1 MSMTRRAD
9 RCRSGSGPSEAL
21 PYGRMSQAS
30 LKPLSSLR
38 ADLAAI
44 VGEQGLLEGLAVRE
58 RGAALFHGRVESEL
72 LVRPRSTAQVS
83 QILGLCH
90 SRGQPVVTH
99 GGLTGLVQGADAG
112 RGEVVLSLESMNAI
126 ERVDVAGR
134 SLRAQAGVQLG
145 RVQRE
150 AEEHGMVFPL
160 DLGARDSATVGG
172 NISTNAGGLRVLRY
186 GMMRNL
192 VLGLEAVLA
201 DGTVLTSLNRM
212 LKNNAGYDLKQ
223 LFIGSE
229 GTLGVVTRAELRLV
243 SRTRSQETLLA
254 SLPTFDAMVEL
265 LGRLDAGLGGQLA
278 AFEALWG
285 NYYDYNTLPAAG
297 NAAPL
302 ARGAPFYVVAETLG
316 GDPEHDR
323 VRLESVL
330 GEALEAGVVSDVV
343 IASSETERRAIWAI
357 REDVWEVQNI
367 APLLTFDVSLPIE
380 NMKAYVW
387 EVGEGVR
394 ALAGENRCFVFGHMA
409 DGNLHI
415 VVAAGDDTETRA
427 KVEGIVYRPLAAIGG
442 SVSAEHG
449 IGLEKRA
456 YLPLSRSAAEIATMR
471 LLKQALDPRGILNPG
486 KVFA

>member
-1 MSMTRRAD
+1 
-9 RCRSGSGPSEAL
+9 
-21 PYGRMSQAS
+21 MSQAS
-30 LKPLSSLR
+30 LLKTDLR
-38 ADLAAI
+38 SDLRAI
-44 VGEQGLLEGLAVRE
+44 VGEQGLLEGDAVRE
-58 RGAALFHGRVESEL
+58 RGAALFHGRVDAEL
-72 LVRPRSTAQVS
+72 LVRPRTTEQVS
-83 QILGLCH
+83 SILRICH
-90 SRGQPVVTH
+90 ARGQPVVAH
-99 GGLTGLVQGADAG
+99 GGLTGLVNGADAA
-112 RGEVVLSLESMNAI
+112 RGEIVLSLESMNAI

-134 SLRAQAGVQLG
+134 SMRVQAGAKLG
-145 RVQRE
+145 NVQRA
-150 AEEHGMVFPL
+150 AEEQGMVFPL

-172 NISTNAGGLRVLRY
+172 NIATNAGGLRVLRY

-192 VLGLEAVLA
+192 VLGVEAVLA

-254 SLPTFDAMVEL
+254 SLPTFDAMVGL
-265 LGRLDAGLGGQLA
+265 LGRLDSGLGGQLA

-285 NYYDYNTLPAAG
+285 NYYDYNTTASAG

-302 ARGAPFYVVAETLG
+302 ARGAPFYVIAEALG

-323 VRLESVL
+323 ARLESVL
-330 GEALEAGVVSDVV
+330 AEALEAGVVSDVV
-343 IASSETERRAIWAI
+343 IANSEAERRAIWAI

-367 APLLTFDVSLPIE
+367 APLLTFDVSLPVE
-380 NMKAYVW
+380 NMKAYVQ
-387 EVGEGVR
+387 EISESVR
-394 ALAGENRCFVFGHMA
+394 GLAGENRCFVFGHMA

-415 VVAAGDDTETRA
+415 VVAAGDDAAMRA
-427 KVEGIVYRPLAAIGG
+427 RVEDLIYRPLAAIGG

-456 YLPLSRSAAEIATMR
+456 YLPLSRTPAEIATMR
-471 LLKQALDPRGILNPG
+471 LLKRALDPQGILNPG

>member
-1 MSMTRRAD
+1 
-9 RCRSGSGPSEAL
+9 
-21 PYGRMSQAS
+21 MSQPIP
-30 LKPLSSLR
+30 KPDFKTDLR
-38 ADLAAI
+38 AI
-44 VGEQGLLEGLAVRE
+44 VGEHGMLTGAAVRE
-58 RGAALFHGRVESEL
+58 RGNALFHGRVEADI
-72 LVRPRSTAQVS
+72 LVRPRSTEQVS
-83 QILGLCH
+83 AVLRLCH
-90 SRGQPVVTH
+90 ARGQTVVTH
-99 GGLTGLVQGADAG
+99 GGLTGLVQGADAD
-112 RGEVVLSLESMNAI
+112 RRDIVLSLESMNSI
-126 ERVDVAGR
+126 ERVDVPGR

-160 DLGARDSATVGG
+160 DLGARDSCTVGG

-192 VLGLEAVLA
+192 VLGIEAVLA

-254 SLPTFDAMVEL
+254 SLPSFDAMVEL

-285 NYYDYNTLPAAG
+285 NYYDYNTAPPAQ
-297 NAAPL
+297 NTAPL
-302 ARGAPFYVVAETLG
+302 PRGAPFYVIAESLG
-316 GDPEHDR
+316 GDPEADR
-323 VRLESVL
+323 ARLEAVL
-330 GEALEAGVVSDVV
+330 GEALAAGVVSDVV
-343 IASSETERRAIWAI
+343 IANSETERRAIWAI
-357 REDVWEVQNI
+357 REDVWQVQNI
-367 APLLTFDVSLPIE
+367 GALLTFDVSLPIE
-380 NMKAYVW
+380 NMKAYAR
-387 EVGEGVR
+387 EVCDSVR
-394 ALAGENRCFVFGHMA
+394 AFAGEDRAFVFGHMA

-415 VVAAGDDTETRA
+415 VIAAGDDTATRA
-427 KVEGIVYRPLAAIGG
+427 KVEDIVYRPLAAIGG

-456 YLPLSRSAAEIATMR
+456 YLPLSRTAAEISTMR
-471 LLKQALDPRGILNPG
+471 LLKQALDPKGILNPG
-486 KVFA
+486 KVFS

>member
-1 MSMTRRAD
+1 MSND
-9 RCRSGSGPSEAL
+9 
-21 PYGRMSQAS
+21 S
-30 LKPLSSLR
+30 LIPQLKS
-38 ADLAAI
+38 I
-44 VGEQGLLEGLAVRE
+44 VGEQGLLEGAAVRE
-58 RGAALFHGRVESEL
+58 RGKAIFHGCVEADI
-72 LVRPRSTAQVS
+72 LVRPRSTEQVS
-83 QILGLCH
+83 ALLRLCH
-90 SRGQPVVTH
+90 ARGQPVVTH
-99 GGLTGLVQGADAG
+99 GGLTGLVQGADAT
-112 RGEVVLSLESMNAI
+112 RGDIVLSLESMNAI
-126 ERVDVAGR
+126 ERIDVPGR

-150 AEEHGMVFPL
+150 AEQHGMVFPL

-192 VLGLEAVLA
+192 VLGVEAVLA

-254 SLPTFDAMVEL
+254 ALPSFDAMVEL
-265 LGRLDAGLGGQLA
+265 LDRLDSGLGGQLA

-285 NYYDYNTLPAAG
+285 NYYDYNTAPPAQ
-297 NAAPL
+297 NTAPL
-302 ARGAPFYVVAETLG
+302 ARGAPFYVIAETLG
-316 GDPEHDR
+316 GDPESDR
-323 VRLESVL
+323 ARLEAVL
-330 GEALEAGVVSDVV
+330 GEALEAGVLADVT
-343 IASSETERRAIWAI
+343 IANSETERRAIWAI
-357 REDVWEVQNI
+357 REDVWQVQNI
-367 APLLTFDVSLPIE
+367 GPLLTFDVSLPIE
-380 NMKAYVW
+380 NMKAYAGQVC
-387 EVGEGVR
+387 ESVSDFAGDNR
-394 ALAGENRCFVFGHMA
+394 AFVFGHMA

-415 VVAAGDDTETRA
+415 VVAAGDDAATR
-427 KVEGIVYRPLAAIGG
+427 KRVEDLVYRPLAEIGG

-456 YLPLSRSAAEIATMR
+456 YLPLSRTAAEISTMR
-471 LLKQALDPRGILNPG
+471 LLKQALDPKGILNPG

>member
-1 MSMTRRAD
+1 
-9 RCRSGSGPSEAL
+9 
-21 PYGRMSQAS
+21 MSQAN
-30 LKPLSSLR
+30 LR
-38 ADLAAI
+38 SDLRAI
-44 VGEQGLLEGLAVRE
+44 VGEQGMLEGAAVRE
-58 RGAALFHGRVESEL
+58 RGSAIFHGHVDADL
-72 LVRPRSTAQVS
+72 LVRPRSTEQVS
-83 QILGLCH
+83 AVLTLCH
-90 SRGQPVVTH
+90 ARGQAVVTH

-112 RGEVVLSLESMNAI
+112 SSEIILSLESMNAI
-126 ERVDVAGR
+126 ERVDVPGR

-160 DLGARDSATVGG
+160 DLGARDSCTVGG

-192 VLGLEAVLA
+192 VLGIEAVLA

-254 SLPTFDAMVEL
+254 ALPSFDAMVEL
-265 LGRLDAGLGGQLA
+265 LGRLDSGLGGQLA

-285 NYYDYNTLPAAG
+285 NYYDYNTTPPAT
-297 NAAPL
+297 NVAPL
-302 ARGAPFYVVAETLG
+302 ARGAPFYAIAESMG
-316 GDPEHDR
+316 GDPEADR
-323 VRLESVL
+323 ARLEAVL
-330 GEALEAGVVSDVV
+330 GEALDAGVLSDVT
-343 IASSETERRAIWAI
+343 IANSETERRAIWAI
-357 REDVWEVQNI
+357 REEVWQVRNI
-367 APLLTFDVSLPIE
+367 GPLLTFDVSLPIE
-380 NMKAYVW
+380 NMKAYAE
-387 EVGEGVR
+387 EVCESVR
-394 ALAGENRCFVFGHMA
+394 AFAGDNRCFVFGHMA

-415 VVAAGDDTETRA
+415 VVAGGDDAATRA
-427 KVEGIVYRPLAAIGG
+427 RVEDMVYRPLAAIGG

-456 YLPLSRSAAEIATMR
+456 YLPLSRTPAEISTMR

>member
-1 MSMTRRAD
+1 
-9 RCRSGSGPSEAL
+9 
-21 PYGRMSQAS
+21 MSQAS
-30 LKPLSSLR
+30 LKAGISNLKAELI
-38 ADLAAI
+38 AI
-44 VGEQGLLEGLAVRE
+44 VGEQGLLEGAAVRE

-72 LVRPRSTAQVS
+72 LVRPRSTDQVS
-83 QILGLCH
+83 AILALCH
-90 SRGQPVVTH
+90 ARGQPVVTH
-99 GGLTGLVQGADAG
+99 GGLTGLVQGADAA
-112 RGEVVLSLESMNAI
+112 RGEIVLSLESMNAI
-126 ERVDVAGR
+126 ERVDVSGR
-134 SLRAQAGVQLG
+134 SLRAQAGAKLG
-145 RVQRE
+145 NVQRE

-192 VLGLEAVLA
+192 VLGIEAVLA

-254 SLPTFDAMVEL
+254 SLPSFDAMVEL
-265 LGRLDAGLGGQLA
+265 LGRLDSGLGGQLA

-285 NYYDYNTLPAAG
+285 NYYDYNTSPQAG
-297 NAAPL
+297 NVAPL
-302 ARGAPFYVVAETLG
+302 PRGAPYYVIAESLG

-323 VRLESVL
+323 ARLEAVL
-330 GEALEAGVVSDVV
+330 GEALQEGVLGDVV
-343 IASSETERRAIWAI
+343 IANSESERRAIWAI

-380 NMKAYVW
+380 NMKAYVQDLSDS
-387 EVGEGVR
+387 VR
-394 ALAGENRCFVFGHMA
+394 AFAGDDRCFVFGHMA

-415 VVAAGDDTETRA
+415 VVAAGDDAATRA
-427 KVEGIVYRPLAAIGG
+427 RVEDIVYRPLAAIGG

-456 YLPLSRSAAEIATMR
+456 YLPLSRTAAEISTMR
-471 LLKQALDPRGILNPG
+471 LLKRALDPKGILNPG

>member
-1 MSMTRRAD
+1 
-9 RCRSGSGPSEAL
+9 
-21 PYGRMSQAS
+21 MSQAS
-30 LKPLSSLR
+30 LLKTDLR
-38 ADLAAI
+38 SDLRAI
-44 VGEQGLLEGLAVRE
+44 VGEQGMLEGDAVRE
-58 RGAALFHGRVESEL
+58 RGATLFHGRIDAEL
-72 LVRPRSTAQVS
+72 LVRPRSTEQVS
-83 QILGLCH
+83 SILGICH
-90 SRGQPVVTH
+90 ARGQPVVTH
-99 GGLTGLVQGADAG
+99 GGLTGLVNGADAG
-112 RGEVVLSLESMNAI
+112 RGEIVLSLESMNTI

-134 SLRAQAGVQLG
+134 SMRVQAGAKLG
-145 RVQRE
+145 NVQRA
-150 AEEHGMVFPL
+150 AEEQGMVFPL

-192 VLGLEAVLA
+192 VLGIEAVLA

-229 GTLGVVTRAELRLV
+229 GTLGIVTRAELRLV

-254 SLPTFDAMVEL
+254 SLPTFDAMVDL
-265 LGRLDAGLGGQLA
+265 LGRLDSGLGGQLA

-285 NYYDYNTLPAAG
+285 NYYDYNTTPAAG
-297 NAAPL
+297 NSAPL
-302 ARGAPFYVVAETLG
+302 SRGAPFYVIAEALG

-323 VRLESVL
+323 AQLESVL
-330 GEALEAGVVSDVV
+330 GEALEGGIVSDVV
-343 IASSETERRAIWAI
+343 IANSETERRAIWAI

-380 NMKAYVW
+380 NMKAYVQ
-387 EVGEGVR
+387 EITQSVHG
-394 ALAGENRCFVFGHMA
+394 LAGENRCFVFGHMA

-415 VVAAGDDTETRA
+415 VVAAGDDAATRA
-427 KVEGIVYRPLAAIGG
+427 RVEDMIYRPLAAIGG

-456 YLPLSRSAAEIATMR
+456 YLPLSRTPAEIATMR
-471 LLKQALDPRGILNPG
+471 LLKKALDPKGILNPG

>member
-1 MSMTRRAD
+1 MSAAFQSD
-9 RCRSGSGPSEAL
+9 
-21 PYGRMSQAS
+21 
-30 LKPLSSLR
+30 LR
-38 ADLAAI
+38 AI
-44 VGEQGLLEGLAVRE
+44 VGEQGLLTGDAVRE
-58 RGAALFHGRVESEL
+58 RAAVLFHGSVDADL

-83 QILGLCH
+83 QVLALCH
-90 SRGQPVVTH
+90 ARGQPVVTH
-99 GGLTGLVQGADAG
+99 GGLTGLVNGADAA
-112 RGEVVLSLESMNAI
+112 RGELVLSMESMNAI
-126 ERVDVAGR
+126 ERVDAAGR
-134 SLRAQAGVQLG
+134 TLRAQAGAKLG
-145 RVQRE
+145 SVQRE
-150 AEEHGMVFPL
+150 AENHGMVFPL

-192 VLGLEAVLA
+192 VLGIEAVLA

-254 SLPTFDAMVEL
+254 ALPEFDALVEL
-265 LGRLDAGLGGQLA
+265 LDRLDSGLGGQLA

-285 NYYDYNTLPAAG
+285 NYYDLNTAPPAQ
-297 NAAPL
+297 NPPPL
-302 ARGAPFYVVAETLG
+302 ARGAPFYAIAETLG

-323 VRLESVL
+323 QRLEAVL
-330 GEALEAGVVSDVV
+330 AEAMEAGVVTDVTL
-343 IASSETERRAIWAI
+343 ANSETERRAIWNI
-357 REDVWEVQNI
+357 REDVWQPRHI

-380 NMKAYVW
+380 NMKAYVE
-387 EVGEGVR
+387 EVTGAVSGF
-394 ALAGENRCFVFGHMA
+394 AGENRSFVFGHMA
-409 DGNLHI
+409 DGNLHLVI
-415 VVAAGDDTETRA
+415 AAGDDAATRA
-427 KVEGIVYRPLAAIGG
+427 KVEEMVYRPLAAIGG

-456 YLPLSRSAAEIATMR
+456 YLPLSRSAEEIATMR
-471 LLKQALDPRGILNPG
+471 TIKRALDPKGILNPG

>member
-1 MSMTRRAD
+1 M
-9 RCRSGSGPSEAL
+9 P
-21 PYGRMSQAS
+21 QAS
-30 LKPLSSLR
+30 LQSDLR
-38 ADLAAI
+38 AI
-44 VGEQGLLEGLAVRE
+44 VGEQGVLQGDAVRE
-58 RGAALFHGRVESEL
+58 RAATLFHGRVEADI
-72 LVRPRSTAQVS
+72 LVRPRNTQQVS
-83 QILGLCH
+83 EILRLCH
-90 SRGQPVVTH
+90 ARGQSVVTH
-99 GGLTGLVQGADAG
+99 GGLTGLVNGADADS
-112 RGEVVLSLESMNAI
+112 RDIVLSLESMNAI
-126 ERVDVAGR
+126 ERVDAPGR
-134 SLRAQAGVQLG
+134 TLRAQAGAKLG
-145 RVQRE
+145 QVQRA

-192 VLGLEAVLA
+192 VLGIEAVLA
-201 DGTVLTSLNRM
+201 DGTVLTSMNRM

-254 SLPTFDAMVEL
+254 ALPSFDAMVEL

-285 NYYDYNTLPAAG
+285 NYYDYNTAPPAT
-297 NAAPL
+297 NPAPL
-302 ARGAPFYVVAETLG
+302 SRGAPFYVIAETLG
-316 GDPEHDR
+316 GDPETDR
-323 VRLESVL
+323 ARLEAVL
-330 GEALEAGVVSDVV
+330 AEALEQGVLSDVTL
-343 IASSETERRAIWAI
+343 ANSETERRAIWAI
-357 REDVWEVQNI
+357 REDVWQVRNI

-380 NMKAYVW
+380 NMKDYAHAVC
-387 EVGEGVR
+387 ESVR
-394 ALAGENRCFVFGHMA
+394 GMAGDNRCFVFGHMA

-415 VVAAGDDTETRA
+415 VVAAGDDPATRA
-427 KVEGIVYRPLAAIGG
+427 RVEDLVYRPLAAIGG

-456 YLPLSRSAAEIATMR
+456 YLGLSRTPEEISTMR
-471 LLKQALDPRGILNPG
+471 LLKQALDPKHILNPG

>member
-1 MSMTRRAD
+1 MSKPD
-9 RCRSGSGPSEAL
+9 LVPE
-21 PYGRMSQAS
+21 
-30 LKPLSSLR
+30 LK
-38 ADLAAI
+38 AI
-44 VGEQGLLEGLAVRE
+44 VGEQGMLEGAAVRE
-58 RGAALFHGRVESEL
+58 RGSALFHGRVEADI
-72 LVRPRSTAQVS
+72 LVRPRNTGQVS
-83 QILGLCH
+83 DILRLCH
-90 SRGQPVVTH
+90 ARGQTVVTH
-99 GGLTGLVQGADAG
+99 GGLTGLVQGADANHG
-112 RGEVVLSLESMNAI
+112 DIVLSLESMNTI
-126 ERVDVAGR
+126 ERVDVPGR

-192 VLGLEAVLA
+192 VLGIEAVLA

-254 SLPTFDAMVEL
+254 ALPTFDAMVEL
-265 LGRLDAGLGGQLA
+265 LTRLDGGLGGQLA

-285 NYYDYNTLPAAG
+285 NYYDYNTAPPAK

-302 ARGAPFYVVAETLG
+302 PRGAPFYVIAESLG
-316 GDPEHDR
+316 GDPEADR
-323 VRLESVL
+323 ARLEAVL
-330 GEALEAGVVSDVV
+330 GEALEEGVVSDVV
-343 IASSETERRAIWAI
+343 IANSETERRAIWAI
-357 REDVWEVQNI
+357 REDVWQVQNI

-380 NMKAYVW
+380 NMKAYATTVCDS
-387 EVGEGVR
+387 VR
-394 ALAGENRCFVFGHMA
+394 DFAGDNRAFVFGHMA

-415 VVAAGDDTETRA
+415 VVAAGDDPDTRRR
-427 KVEGIVYRPLAAIGG
+427 VEDIVYLPLGEIGG

-456 YLPLSRSAAEIATMR
+456 YLPLSRTAAEISTMR
-471 LLKQALDPRGILNPG
+471 LLKQALDPKGILNPG

>member
-1 MSMTRRAD
+1 
-9 RCRSGSGPSEAL
+9 
-21 PYGRMSQAS
+21 MSQAS
-30 LKPLSSLR
+30 VKHPGFR

-44 VGEQGLLEGLAVRE
+44 VGEQGLLEGDAVRE

-72 LVRPRSTAQVS
+72 LVRPRTTQQVAA
-83 QILGLCH
+83 ILGLCH
-90 SRGQPVVTH
+90 ARGQAVVTH
-99 GGLTGLVQGADAG
+99 GGLTGLVQGADAAS
-112 RGEVVLSLESMNAI
+112 GEIVLSLESMNAI
-126 ERVDVAGR
+126 EHVDVAGR
-134 SLRAQAGVQLG
+134 SLRAQAGVLLG
-145 RVQRE
+145 RVPRA

-172 NISTNAGGLRVLRY
+172 NIATNAGGLRVLRY

-254 SLPTFDAMVEL
+254 ALPTFDAMVDL
-265 LGRLDAGLGGQLA
+265 LGRLDAGMGGQLS

-285 NYYDYNTLPAAG
+285 NYYDYNTTAAAG
-297 NAAPL
+297 NLAPL
-302 ARGAPFYVVAETLG
+302 PRGAPYYVIAESLG

-323 VRLESVL
+323 ARLEAVL
-330 GEALEAGVVSDVV
+330 AEALAAGVVSDVV
-343 IASSETERRAIWAI
+343 IASSEHERRAIWTV
-357 REDVWEVQNI
+357 REDVWEVQTI
-367 APLLTFDVSLPIE
+367 APLLTFDVSLPIG
-380 NMKAYVW
+380 NMKAYVQA
-387 EVGEGVR
+387 VSDGVR

-415 VVAAGDDTETRA
+415 VVAAGDDPATRA
-427 KVEGIVYRPLAAIGG
+427 RVEDIVYRPLEQVGG

-456 YLPLSRSAAEIATMR
+456 YLPLSRTPAEIATMR
-471 LLKQALDPRGILNPG
+471 LLKRALDPGGILNPG
-486 KVFA
+486 KVFS

>member
-1 MSMTRRAD
+1 
-9 RCRSGSGPSEAL
+9 
-21 PYGRMSQAS
+21 MSQAN
-30 LKPLSSLR
+30 LS
-38 ADLAAI
+38 ADLKIDLRAI
-44 VGEQGLLEGLAVRE
+44 VGEHGMLEGAAVRE
-58 RGAALFHGRVESEL
+58 RGAALFHGRVDSEL
-72 LVRPRSTAQVS
+72 LVRPRSTEQVS
-83 QILGLCH
+83 SILRLCH
-90 SRGQPVVTH
+90 ARGQSIVTH
-99 GGLTGLVQGADAG
+99 GGLTGLVQGGNAD
-112 RGEVVLSLESMNAI
+112 RGDVVLSLESMNAI
-126 ERVDVAGR
+126 ERVDVLGR
-134 SLRAQAGVQLG
+134 SLRAQAGAKLG
-145 RVQRE
+145 NVQRA

-192 VLGLEAVLA
+192 VLGIEAVLA

-243 SRTRSQETLLA
+243 PRTRSQETLLA
-254 SLPTFDAMVEL
+254 SLPSFDAMVEL
-265 LGRLDAGLGGQLA
+265 LGRLDSGLGGQLA

-285 NYYDYNTLPAAG
+285 NYYDYNTAPAAG

-302 ARGAPFYVVAETLG
+302 ARGAPFYVIAESQG
-316 GDPEHDR
+316 GDPVHDR
-323 VRLESVL
+323 AQLESVL
-330 GEALEAGVVSDVV
+330 GEALETGVVSDVV
-343 IASSETERRAIWAI
+343 IANSEAERRAIWAI

-380 NMKAYVW
+380 NMNAYVQIVS
-387 EVGEGVR
+387 EQVR
-394 ALAGENRCFVFGHMA
+394 SFAGDDRCFVFGHMA

-415 VVAAGDDTETRA
+415 VAATGDDDATRA
-427 KVEGIVYRPLAAIGG
+427 KVEEMIYRPLAAIGG

-456 YLPLSRSAAEIATMR
+456 YLPLSRSAAEISTMR
-471 LLKQALDPRGILNPG
+471 LLKQALDSKGILNPG

>member
-1 MSMTRRAD
+1 MPQAALK
-9 RCRSGSGPSEAL
+9 SE
-21 PYGRMSQAS
+21 
-30 LKPLSSLR
+30 LR
-38 ADLAAI
+38 AI
-44 VGEQGLLEGLAVRE
+44 VGEQGMLDGAAVRE
-58 RGAALFHGRVESEL
+58 RGNALFHGRVDADI
-72 LVRPRSTAQVS
+72 LVRPRSTEQVS
-83 QILGLCH
+83 ALLKLCH
-90 SRGQPVVTH
+90 ARGQTVVTH

-112 RGEVVLSLESMNAI
+112 RNDIVLSLESMNSI
-126 ERVDVAGR
+126 ERVDVPDR

-150 AEEHGMVFPL
+150 AEQHGMVFPL
-160 DLGARDSATVGG
+160 DLGARDSCTVGG

-192 VLGLEAVLA
+192 VLGVEAVLA

-229 GTLGVVTRAELRLV
+229 GTLGIVTRAELRLV

-254 SLPTFDAMVEL
+254 SLPTFDAMVDL

-285 NYYDYNTLPAAG
+285 NYYDYNTAPPAQ

-302 ARGAPFYVVAETLG
+302 PRGAPFYVIAETLG
-316 GDPEHDR
+316 GDPDADR
-323 VRLESVL
+323 ARLEAVL
-330 GEALEAGVVSDVV
+330 GEALQAGVVSDVV
-343 IASSETERRAIWAI
+343 IANTETERRAIWAI
-357 REDVWEVQNI
+357 REDVWQVQNI
-367 APLLTFDVSLPIE
+367 GALLTFDVSLPIE
-380 NMKAYVW
+380 NMKAYAG
-387 EVGEGVR
+387 EVCDSVR
-394 ALAGENRCFVFGHMA
+394 AFAGEDRAFIFGHMA

-415 VVAAGDDTETRA
+415 VVAAGDDAATRA
-427 KVEGIVYRPLAAIGG
+427 RVEEMIYKPLAAIGG

-456 YLPLSRSAAEIATMR
+456 YLPLSRTPAEISTMR
-471 LLKQALDPRGILNPG
+471 LLKQALDPKGILNPG

>member
-1 MSMTRRAD
+1 MSN
-9 RCRSGSGPSEAL
+9 PSLVPE
-21 PYGRMSQAS
+21 
-30 LKPLSSLR
+30 LK
-38 ADLAAI
+38 AI
-44 VGEQGLLEGLAVRE
+44 VGDQGLLEGAAVRE
-58 RGAALFHGRVESEL
+58 RGSALFHGRVDSNI
-72 LVRPRSTAQVS
+72 LVRPRNTGQVS
-83 QILGLCH
+83 DILKLCH
-90 SRGQPVVTH
+90 SRGQTVVTH

-112 RGEVVLSLESMNAI
+112 HADIVLSLESMNAI
-126 ERVDVAGR
+126 ERVDVPGR

-150 AEEHGMVFPL
+150 ADEHGMVFPL
-160 DLGARDSATVGG
+160 DLGARDSCTVGG

-192 VLGLEAVLA
+192 VLGIEAVLA

-254 SLPTFDAMVEL
+254 ALPSFDAMVEL
-265 LGRLDAGLGGQLA
+265 LGRLDSGLGGQLA

-285 NYYDYNTLPAAG
+285 NYYDYNTAPPAK
-297 NAAPL
+297 NSAPL
-302 ARGAPFYVVAETLG
+302 LRGAPFYAIAESLG
-316 GDPEHDR
+316 GDPESDR
-323 VRLESVL
+323 ARLEAVL
-330 GEALEAGVVSDVV
+330 GDALEAGVVSDVV
-343 IASSETERRAIWAI
+343 IANSETERRAIWAI
-357 REDVWEVQNI
+357 REDVWQVQNI
-367 APLLTFDVSLPIE
+367 GPLLTFDVSLPIE
-380 NMKAYVW
+380 NMKAYAENVCGS
-387 EVGEGVR
+387 VRSFTGEDR
-394 ALAGENRCFVFGHMA
+394 AFIFGHMA

-415 VVAAGDDTETRA
+415 VVAAGDDAATR
-427 KVEGIVYRPLAAIGG
+427 KRVEDIVYRPLAEIGG

-456 YLPLSRSAAEIATMR
+456 YLPLSRTPAEISTMR
-471 LLKQALDPRGILNPG
+471 LLKQALDPKGILNPG